1 MTGPPF
7 IPELQGTVGMAV
19 STHPLA
25 SAAGMAVLERGGT
38 AFDAAA
44 AAGLVLEVVEPH
56 RDGPAADLALL
67 LYDSRDGRVHAI
79 CGQGP
84 APAAATPQAF
94 TRLGLGMIPG
104 NGMLAACVPGAFGGW
119 LLLLEQFGTWPLRD
133 VLAFAGGYAESG
145 YPLASDAAATI
156 AGAAR
161 LFRSDWPT
169 SAPVYLP
176 GGHAPA
182 AGTRFRNPDL
192 AATYSRILA
201 EAEAGGGS
209 REAQIE
215 RARRA
220 WYEGFVAEL
229 VDAFCAGPA
238 IADMTGHRHAALLRG
253 SDLAAWHA
261 TVEPP
266 AWLDFQGWRIH
277 KTGPWGQGPVFLQ
290 QLALLSGF
298 DLAGL
303 DPAGADFAHLIIEAA
318 KLAMADREAWY
329 GDPEFV
335 PDLTGDLLDPAYTA
349 ARRRLIGDTASRQMR
364 PGSPGGRVPRLPD
377 PSDPPSPQVI
387 AAVLGY
393 HGPASRPPG
402 NTSHLDVVDR
412 WGNMVSAT
420 PSGGW
425 LQSSPVIP
433 GLGFCLGTRL
443 QMAALQAG
451 LPNTVA
457 PGKRPR
463 TTLSPSLAF
472 RDGEPRLAFGT
483 PGGDQQDQWSLTF
496 FARLAAT
503 GWQLRDVLALAM
515 FHTDGFYRSYL
526 GHYWYPGR
534 VAAEENLGAAVISAL
549 ERRGHDVQVQPAW
562 QLGAICVAGHDRA
575 SGLMHAAADP
585 RGLQAYAAGR

>member
-1 MTGPPF
+1 MTGPPAAG
-7 IPELQGTVGMAV
+7 ELQGAAGMVV

-25 SAAGMAVLERGGT
+25 SDAGMAVLECGGT

-44 AAGLVLEVVEPH
+44 AAGFVLEVVEPH

-67 LYDSRDGRVHAI
+67 LHDSRGGRVHVI

-94 TRLGLGMIPG
+94 TGLGLDMIPG
-104 NGMLAACVPGAFGGW
+104 NGMLAACVPGSFGGW
-119 LLLLEQFGTWPLRD
+119 LLLLEQFGTWHLRD
-133 VLAFAGGYAESG
+133 ILAFAGGYAESG
-145 YPLASDAAATI
+145 YPLARDAADTI
-156 AGAAR
+156 GGAAD
-161 LFRSDWPT
+161 LFRSEWTT

-176 GGHAPA
+176 GGRLPA
-182 AGTRFRNPDL
+182 AGTRFRNPAL
-192 AATYSRILA
+192 AATYSRIVA

-209 REAQIE
+209 REAQIQ

-220 WYEGFVAEL
+220 WYEGFVAEQ

-238 IADMTGHRHAALLRG
+238 IRDMTGRRNAALLRG
-253 SDLAAWHA
+253 SDLAAWRA
-261 TVEPP
+261 TLEPP
-266 AWLDFQGWRIH
+266 AWLDYQGWRIH

-303 DPAGADFAHLIIEAA
+303 DPGGAEFAHLIVESA
-318 KLAMADREAWY
+318 KLAMADRDAWY
-329 GDPEFV
+329 GDPGFV
-335 PDLTGDLLDPAYTA
+335 PDLTGELLEPAYTA
-349 ARRRLIGDTASRQMR
+349 RRRSLIGRTASRQMR
-364 PGSPGGRVPRLPD
+364 PGSPSGRAPRLPV
-377 PSDPPSPQVI
+377 PSDPPSPQMI
-387 AAVLGY
+387 AAVLGH
-393 HGPASRPPG
+393 HGPAGRPPG

-443 QMAALQAG
+443 QMAALQEG

-472 RDGEPRLAFGT
+472 RDGRPCLVFGT

-496 FARLAAT
+496 FTRLAAT
-503 GWQLRDVLALAM
+503 GRRLPDVLRLPM
-515 FHTDGFYRSYL
+515 FHTDSFCRSFL
-526 GHYWYPGR
+526 GHHWYPGR
-534 VAAEENLGAAVISAL
+534 VVAEESLGAAAISAL

-562 QLGAICVAGHDRA
+562 QLGMLCAAGQDPA
-575 SGLMHAAADP
+575 TGLMHAAADP
-585 RGLQAYAAGR
+585 RGMQACAAGR